1 EVVLSQVRHFPRQGL
16 RLPHI
21 AKDNHS
27 SNHPAFAVADGSG
40 RILDGGFKSVA
51 PDERTVCCQA
61 YGLVLLNRELQ
72 WITGGFAGA
81 FVDDLKNLVK
91 PSADCLLTA
100 PARHPFRHHVE
111 IRDLPLDVSA

>member
-21 AKDNHS
+21 AKDNHG

-40 RILDGGFKSVA
+40 RVLDGGFKSVA
-51 PDERTVCCQA
+51 PDEHTVCRQA

-72 WITGGFAGA
+72 WITGWFAGA
-81 FVDDLKNLVK
+81 FADDLKNLVK
-91 PSADCLLTA
+91 QSAECLLTS
-100 PARHPFRHHVE
+100 PASHPFCHRIE
-111 IRDLPLDVSA
+111 IRDLSLDISA